1 MLPVYNVLVL
11 LLSPFLILYLLVF
24 LYRRRDFRAGFWERL
39 GLFPPATAVTAA
51 AQRPADEP
59 CFWIHAV
66 SVGETMAALPLVR
79 GVKARWPRCQIVFS
93 TFTPA
98 GRAIAQAKCPEV
110 NQVLYFPLDVWP
122 IVAAV
127 AGRFRPDVFV
137 LVETDIWPTW
147 LYVLARK
154 NVPAVMVNGRISQR
168 RLRLRPFYREVLARF
183 SFLCMQTEID
193 AERVVRV
200 GIDRAH
206 VMVTGNMK
214 FALAASKQQDPQA
227 LRAELGLS
235 DGARLLIAGSTHPGE
250 EVEVLRCYQQLRQHD
265 KKLFLLVAPRH
276 PERVE
281 EVENLFRAQGLA
293 CARRSRARG
302 YPTPPVLLLD
312 TLGELSKAYALGTFI
327 FVGGSLVRRGGHN
340 ILEPASWGKPIFFGP
355 YMDNYSN
362 IAGSLEREGAAIR
375 VHNGRE
381 LAEQI
386 ERLSNNPARLLEM
399 GRKAALF
406 VAQNQGSLEK
416 NLEVIES
423 VLRQRPK

>member
-24 LYRRRDFRAGFWERL
+24 LYRRKDFRAGFWERL
-39 GLFPPATAVTAA
+39 GLLPPVTVARK
-51 AQRPADEP
+51 QADEP

-66 SVGETMAALPLVR
+66 SVGETMAALPLVH
-79 GVKARWPRCQIVFS
+79 GVKARWPRCQVVFS

-98 GRAIAQAKCPEV
+98 ARAIIQTKCPQV
-110 NQVLYFPLDVWP
+110 SRVLYFPLDVLP

-127 AGRFRPDVFV
+127 ARRFQPDIFV
-137 LVETDIWPTW
+137 LVETDLWPTW

-154 NVPAVMVNGRISQR
+154 NVPAVLVNGRISRR
-168 RLRLRPFYREVLARF
+168 RLWLRPFYREVLARF

-193 AERVVRV
+193 AERVIQL
-200 GIDRAH
+200 GIDPAH
-206 VMVTGNMK
+206 VTVTGNMK
-214 FALAASKQQDPQA
+214 FALAALKHQDPEA
-227 LRAELGLS
+227 LRRELGLAE
-235 DGARLLIAGSTHPGE
+235 GARLLIAGSTHPGE
-250 EVEVLRCYQQLRQHD
+250 EAEILHCYQQLRQRD
-265 KKLFLLVAPRH
+265 KELFLLVAPRH
-276 PERVE
+276 PQRVQ
-281 EVENLFRAQGLA
+281 EVEDLFRARGLA

-312 TLGELSKAYALGTFI
+312 TLGELSKVYALGTFI

-362 IAGSLEREGAAIR
+362 IAGSLEREGAAIQVR
-375 VHNGRE
+375 SGSE

-386 ERLSNNPARLLEM
+386 ERLSNHPARLAEM

-406 VAQNQGSLEK
+406 VAQNQGSLER
-416 NLEVIES
+416 NLEVIEG
-423 VLRQRPK
+423 VLKQRSK